1 MINYLISHEKPVI
14 ISYLVSLILVKK
26 KKYYSGVVS
35 TWTLTYTTTSTGKE
49 EYADVDEETREVVD
63 SSSCSVSNWPMS
75 SSWEAIAD
83 GENTNTWRVRI
94 NILYYQRRR
103 FIKFSRHN
111 KHTCVVPFYW
121 SDRNGLQCFFQ
132 EVQQTG
138 ADDHFLW

>member
-63 SSSCSVSNWPMS
+63 SSSCSVSN
-75 SSWEAIAD
+75 
-83 GENTNTWRVRI
+83 
-94 NILYYQRRR
+94 
-103 FIKFSRHN
+103 
-111 KHTCVVPFYW
+111 
-121 SDRNGLQCFFQ
+121 
-132 EVQQTG
+132 
-138 ADDHFLW
+138 